1 MYDKINMP
9 GYDYIAL
16 EREGGAKLGGG
27 LMTFYKSILRV
38 HGWSNPDEG
47 KYEEV
52 RKVRLWLILD
62 SKAVKL
68 QWEMCTW
75 RPVLRAMSA
84 S

>member
-52 RKVRLWLILD
+52 CKERLW
-62 SKAVKL
+62 
-68 QWEMCTW
+68 
-75 RPVLRAMSA
+75 
-84 S
+84 